1 MGKTSFNSPADLIKN
16 LSDKINELNKG
27 TLSLSDLE
35 ELLQN
40 GHDLYEQLIILRF
53 KAYNTFGEP
62 NQKVEVVPE
71 KPIEKPIEIVPQ
83 LPKNEL
89 PVAEEIP
96 FDFSGFTSFEV
107 EPEPVAETKTVET
120 PAVVAPAVEELP
132 AELPISQFIPNHSNA
147 DDDEDEDESSTV
159 ANSINSIFQKEEDDS
174 LRKKFQNAP
183 ISDIKPHI
191 TIQKKFEYISTLFGR
206 NDVAYEDAI
215 DFLNNAANVNE
226 AKLKLNDLA
235 KTYKWD
241 LEDKSII
248 KFIELVERRY
258 Q

>member
-35 ELLQN
+35 ELVQN

-53 KAYNTFGEP
+53 KAYNTLGEP
-62 NQKVEVVPE
+62 NQKVEVTPE
-71 KPIEKPIEIVPQ
+71 KPIEKPIEIVPE
-83 LPKNEL
+83 LGKNEL
-89 PVAEEIP
+89 PITEEIP

-107 EPEPVAETKTVET
+107 EPEPIVETK
-120 PAVVAPAVEELP
+120 AVEVPVRDELP
-132 AELPISQFIPNHSNA
+132 TELPVSQFIPNISHA
-147 DDDEDEDESSTV
+147 HEDEDDDESSTV

-206 NDVAYEDAI
+206 DDVAYEDAI